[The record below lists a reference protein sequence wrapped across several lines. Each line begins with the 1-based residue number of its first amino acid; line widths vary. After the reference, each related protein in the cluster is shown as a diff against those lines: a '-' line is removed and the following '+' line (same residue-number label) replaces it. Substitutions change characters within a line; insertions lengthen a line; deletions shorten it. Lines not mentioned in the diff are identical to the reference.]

1 MPIYIYIY
9 IYNYICLYVSN
20 AYIYIYITLARTE
33 NIVCISKEKTY
44 YKIGVIV

>member
-1 MPIYIYIY
+1 MNAYIYIYIY
-9 IYNYICLYVSN
+9 ITIYAYMCLMP
-20 AYIYIYITLARTE
+20 IYIYITLARTE